1 MCSGPTLFL
10 WGRSQRRCSTWLRFF
25 LYTLPAHILLLHA
38 ACTCGPVCGWRP
50 QLVLI
55 SEPVLLQPVS
65 VNLCRLSSDLF
76 SSATDRASWDEF
88 GSVDTELTVAVNMSE
103 NRCCL
108 CRWSRWTVKLLY
120 GIFLV
125 VVYGICC
132 LDRVELKGLGFNLNP
147 SGSAHSGQLQLW
159 LVHFSH
165 SFVCRKQSAS
175 KTSDYLWEVQL
186 CSLLTSCSPSRYSTD
201 TRPRC
206 FHKTD
211 WYWNPPRVVMT
222 YSTGER
228 QDFNLLP
235 GGLWNYWRYLDTC
248 IIVFPVPVFFVSLI
262 QSLWVLLLSLW
273 HYSGSTSSVWCDTA
287 GAAQVELMTLTSA
300 LLNPTQAQPSDT
312 LLIIC
317 QNKWLTQQY
326 SWRGDWGGVM
336 NML

>member
-147 SGSAHSGQLQLW
+147 SGSAHSGQLTW
-159 LVHFSH
+159 SYDSSTLVIRL
-165 SFVCRKQSAS
+165 FVENSQHLKHQIICGRFNF
-175 KTSDYLWEVQL
+175 VL
-186 CSLLTSCSPSRYSTD
+186 CWPHVLPVDTALTPVPGVFT
-201 TRPRC
+201 
-206 FHKTD
+206 KLM

-222 YSTGER
+222 YSIGER

-248 IIVFPVPVFFVSLI
+248 IIVFPVPVFFYQSDPKPLSLTP
-262 QSLWVLLLSLW
+262 QSLTLQRFNIERLMW
-273 HYSGSTSSVWCDTA
+273 HSRSSTSGTDDFNIGSPQSNASPAVRY
-287 GAAQVELMTLTSA
+287 VINYLPE
-300 LLNPTQAQPSDT
+300 
-312 LLIIC
+312 
-317 QNKWLTQQY
+317 
-326 SWRGDWGGVM
+326 
-336 NML
+336 